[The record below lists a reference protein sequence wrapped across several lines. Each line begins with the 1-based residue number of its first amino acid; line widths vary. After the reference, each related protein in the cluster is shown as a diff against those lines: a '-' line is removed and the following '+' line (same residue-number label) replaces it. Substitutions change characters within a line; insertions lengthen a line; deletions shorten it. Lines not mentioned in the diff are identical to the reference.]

1 MKKKS
6 CPYQTAFT
14 LIELLVV
21 ISVIAILF
29 TIGMAAYNE
38 FNRSQMLSQSAKSL
52 KNDLRMAQSKALS
65 GEKPT
70 DCTGTLEGYQVV
82 FTNNSYTLNALCPN
96 AVLMKSTNLPQ
107 NVTLTFS
114 PPPNDKILF
123 KVLTR
128 GVESPQTLTLS
139 AFTKTQIITISASG
153 EIY

>member
-6 CPYQTAFT
+6 CPHQTAFT

-21 ISVIAILF
+21 ISIIAILF

-38 FNRSQMLSQSAKSL
+38 FNRSQMLSQSAKTL

-107 NVTLTFS
+107 NVTFSS
-114 PPPNDKILF
+114 PPTILF

-128 GVESPQTLTLS
+128 GVENWQTITLT
-139 AFTKTQIITISASG
+139 AFTTKTQTVTVSASG